1 MLKSFF
7 QFLFRS
13 FVAAFTSVLVWT
25 ISYLVFI
32 QTFLISLLFGL
43 SGGVFIFFVL
53 KWLFSYRFLRN
64 NGLSRKEY
72 NYIKKNLKEAKLKIN
87 RLQKAMWRTRNLASM
102 RQNVELVRI
111 VNKIYGIT
119 KREPKRFY
127 QAEQFYYTNLDSI
140 VELTEKYAFL
150 NSQPAKTPEL
160 TQSLQE
166 TRLTMNQLADSLERD
181 LYTVIEDDIDDL
193 QFELD
198 VAKKSISKHPFE
210 NNNRRR

>member
-1 MLKSFF
+1 MLNW
-7 QFLFRS
+7 
-13 FVAAFTSVLVWT
+13 FVSSIKFMELQKENRN
-25 ISYLVFI
+25 VFI
-32 QTFLISLLFGL
+32 
-43 SGGVFIFFVL
+43 
-53 KWLFSYRFLRN
+53 R
-64 NGLSRKEY
+64 
-72 NYIKKNLKEAKLKIN
+72 
-87 RLQKAMWRTRNLASM
+87 
-102 RQNVELVRI
+102 
-111 VNKIYGIT
+111 
-119 KREPKRFY
+119 
-127 QAEQFYYTNLDSI
+127 AEQFYYTNLDSI

>member
-25 ISYLVFI
+25 ISYFPLN
-32 QTFLISLLFGL
+32 QTFLISMLFGL
-43 SGGVFIFFVL
+43 FGGLFIFFVL
-53 KWLFSYRFLRN
+53 KWFFSHRFLRN
-64 NGLSRKEY
+64 SGLSRKEY

-102 RQNVELVRI
+102 KKMLKWFVSLI
-111 VNKIYGIT
+111 KFIGIT

-127 QAEQFYYTNLDSI
+127 RAEQFYYTNLDSI

-150 NSQPAKTPEL
+150 NSQPVKTPEL
-160 TQSLQE
+160 TQSLK
-166 TRLTMNQLADSLERD
+166 RL
-181 LYTVIEDDIDDL
+181 V
-193 QFELD
+193 
-198 VAKKSISKHPFE
+198 
-210 NNNRRR
+210 

>member
-1 MLKSFF
+1 
-7 QFLFRS
+7 
-13 FVAAFTSVLVWT
+13 
-25 ISYLVFI
+25 
-32 QTFLISLLFGL
+32 
-43 SGGVFIFFVL
+43 
-53 KWLFSYRFLRN
+53 
-64 NGLSRKEY
+64 
-72 NYIKKNLKEAKLKIN
+72 
-87 RLQKAMWRTRNLASM
+87 
-102 RQNVELVRI
+102 LVRI

-150 NSQPAKTPEL
+150 NSQPVKTPEL
-160 TQSLQE
+160 TQSLKE
-166 TRLTMNQLADSLERD
+166 TRLTMNRLTDSLERD

-210 NNNRRR
+210 NNNSRRR